1 MRSLVSDIQ
10 LLTEW
15 NSRIN
20 KDAQKLLFSAT
31 FPAHVQV
38 FAKKFAPNAN
48 EIMLRTE
55 ELSVE
60 GIKQFYMDC
69 PNEEAKFQ
77 VLVDCYNLMTVG
89 QSIIFVQVCPKYRDM
104 SQVLMLFAE
113 KGHCR

>member
-1 MRSLVSDIQ
+1 M
-10 LLTEW
+10 

-77 VLVDCYNLMTVG
+77 VLVNCYNLMTVG
-89 QSIIFVQVCPKYRDM
+89 QSIIFVQVSGIYVLHRNESSAHVARRKRSPRMKSRD
-104 SQVLMLFAE
+104 E
-113 KGHCR
+113 

>member
-77 VLVDCYNLMTVG
+77 VLVNCYNLMTVG
-89 QSIIFVQVCPKYRDM
+89 QSIIFVQVSMYCIEM
-104 SQVLMLFAE
+104 SQVLMLLAE
-113 KGHCR
+113 KGHRG

>member
-1 MRSLVSDIQ
+1 VADRLY
-10 LLTEW
+10 
-15 NSRIN
+15 SRIN

-38 FAKKFAPNAN
+38 FAKKFATNAN

-69 PNEEAKFQ
+69 PNEEAKFR

-89 QSIIFVQVCPKYRDM
+89 QSIIFVQVRM
-104 SQVLMLFAE
+104 
-113 KGHCR
+113 

>member
-1 MRSLVSDIQ
+1 VTDRL
-10 LLTEW
+10 

-69 PNEEAKFQ
+69 PNVEAKFQ
-77 VLVDCYNLMTVG
+77 VLVNCYNLMTVG
-89 QSIIFVQVCPKYRDM
+89 QSIIFVQARIYHIGA
-104 SQVLMLFAE
+104 SQVLMSPVE
-113 KGHCR
+113 KGHCG